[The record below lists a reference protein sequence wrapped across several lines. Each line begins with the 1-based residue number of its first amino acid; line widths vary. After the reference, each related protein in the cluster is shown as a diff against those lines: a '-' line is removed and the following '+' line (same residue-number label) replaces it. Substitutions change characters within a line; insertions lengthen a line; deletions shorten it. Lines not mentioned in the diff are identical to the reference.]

1 MENVDKVKGAVE
13 AIAKTEN
20 HDELNN
26 IIEVLNSAIKEK
38 QRILQAEIA
47 NSFSVG
53 DKVRFYSKKYA
64 EVIHGTITKINVK
77 TIKLVAE
84 NGDNWTVSPN
94 GLHKVSR

>member
-20 HDELNN
+20 IDELNN
-26 IIEVLNSAIKEK
+26 IIEVLNGAIKEK
-38 QRILQAEIA
+38 QKTLQAEIA

-53 DKVRFYSKKYA
+53 EEVRFYSRKYA
-64 EVIHGTITKINVK
+64 EVITGTITKINVK
-77 TIKLVAE
+77 TIKLTAE

-94 GLHKVSR
+94 GLQKVS